1 MEIKHED
8 FIGIYDNP
16 WEEDT
21 ERLCDELVKWYDICS
36 KNDWTVSDVPMPQ
49 NFREDEVMFPFQ
61 LSKEGMGSTQ
71 GNPLDLM
78 VEQHIDKSLL
88 EIYFIGLRRCLKEYI
103 LKYDLNH
110 QNLQHKTN
118 KVHKVLPSQGY
129 HIWHFE
135 NSYSETADRIL
146 TYSTYLKCPEEG
158 GETEFKYQSK
168 RIKPINGRTL
178 IWPASFTHTHRGN
191 PPLDGEKY
199 YITGWFSLAPSPSR
213 YENTADLKNWN
224 WNDK

>member
-1 MEIKHED
+1 METKHED

-21 ERLCDELVKWYDICS
+21 ERLCDEFVRWFDVCS
-36 KNDWTVSDVPMPQ
+36 KSDWMMVPDSSMPQ
-49 NFREDEVMFPFQ
+49 NFREDQVIFPMFA
-61 LSKEGMGSTQ
+61 EGH
-71 GNPLDLM
+71 PLDLM

-88 EIYFIGLRRCLKEYI
+88 AVYYDGLKRCLKEYI

-110 QNLQHKTN
+110 QTLQHKTN
-118 KVHKVLPSQGY
+118 KIHKVLPGQGY
-129 HIWHFE
+129 HFWHFE
-135 NSYSETADRIL
+135 NSYSETSDRIL

-178 IWPASFTHTHRGN
+178 IWPAGFTHTHRGN

-199 YITGWFSLAPSPSR
+199 YITGWFSLAPPPSR
-213 YENTADLKNWN
+213 YENTVDLKNWN
-224 WNDK
+224 WNNK